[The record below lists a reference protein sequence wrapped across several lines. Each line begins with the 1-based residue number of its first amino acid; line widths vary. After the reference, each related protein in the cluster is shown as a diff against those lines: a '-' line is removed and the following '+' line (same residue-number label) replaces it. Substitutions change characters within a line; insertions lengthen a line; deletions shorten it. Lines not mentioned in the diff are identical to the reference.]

1 MMKPGWMLSHPGT
14 LKKYPFS
21 AETLDFLFLAELN
34 YYTVPSSFKSVYKLP
49 LVHNIFATIQP
60 LFAGK

>member
-49 LVHNIFATIQP
+49 LVHNIFATIKP